1 MPSNRRRISMT
12 LASTTL
18 LAEHVRHHY
27 DTPDGEKRPIPIL
40 NGVDLRTR
48 AGESLAIIGPSGAGK
63 STLLGLLA
71 GLDTPSGGRIEL
83 LGQDL
88 TEMDEDARA
97 RLRAGRV
104 GFVFESFQLLA
115 GLSALENVLLPL
127 ELEGRD
133 QARERAREA
142 LDKVGLSQRLHHTPN
157 RLSGG
162 EQQRVALARA
172 FASRPRLLFADE
184 PTGNLDRDTG
194 RQVAEILFELQ
205 RDSEVT
211 LVLVTHDIGLA
222 QDCGR
227 RVELQDG
234 RLNEQ

>member
-83 LGQDL
+83 LG
-88 TEMDEDARA
+88 
-97 RLRAGRV
+97 
-104 GFVFESFQLLA
+104 
-115 GLSALENVLLPL
+115 
-127 ELEGRD
+127 
-133 QARERAREA
+133 
-142 LDKVGLSQRLHHTPN
+142 
-157 RLSGG
+157 
-162 EQQRVALARA
+162 
-172 FASRPRLLFADE
+172 
-184 PTGNLDRDTG
+184 
-194 RQVAEILFELQ
+194 
-205 RDSEVT
+205 
-211 LVLVTHDIGLA
+211 
-222 QDCGR
+222 
-227 RVELQDG
+227 
-234 RLNEQ
+234 